1 MLRTSIFG
9 STNIGVF
16 LEATEEFV
24 FIRPD
29 VEEELSGVI
38 EEELESVLVGSTIG
52 GSTTVGSLCT
62 GNSRGLVTSGRIT
75 AYEQELLEEETGL
88 RVVGLPGR
96 INAAGNIILAN
107 DYGAVAH
114 PELSAKAVESIASGL
129 DVDVAQGTIGGM
141 QTVGSAAIA
150 TNEGALCHP
159 KTTEREFET
168 IESVLGVP
176 ADIGTINYGG
186 PLIGAGLVANSNGFI
201 VGADTT
207 GPELGRIE
215 EALRLVA

>member
-16 LEATEEFV
+16 LAVTEEYV

-29 VEEELSGVI
+29 VEEELAGVI

-62 GNSRGLVTSGRIT
+62 GNSSGIVTSGRIM
-75 AYEQELLEEETGL
+75 AFEQESLYEDTGL
-88 RVVGLPGR
+88 SVIELPGR
-96 INAAGNIILAN
+96 INAAGNVILAN
-107 DYGAVAH
+107 DTGAVVH
-114 PELSAKAVESIASGL
+114 PELSDAAVESISTGL
-129 DVDVAQGTIGGM
+129 DVEVSKGTIGGM
-141 QTVGSAAIA
+141 ETVGSAAVA
-150 TNEGALCHP
+150 TNDGVLCHP
-159 KTTEREFET
+159 KTTEQEFET

-186 PLIGAGLVANSNGFI
+186 PLIGAGLVANSRGYI
-201 VGADTT
+201 AGDDTT

-215 EALRLVA
+215 EALALLE